1 MNEAVADE
9 LNVVVTGGT
18 PFLEYDYNTSALVR
32 DAISPKITGGGGKT
46 INIVRYPEDV
56 RCNYPWV
63 IDMSKKI
70 LSGRRDVFQG
80 NVPATDEPFVPD
92 LILHIGM
99 RLSYPGYCFETHARR
114 EGFVQPG
121 EDGETFQESKPLEW
135 ETLPKELYTQYDMN
149 VMRERVLRELP
160 DADIKVSDNAGLYFC
175 EFQLL
180 STLAELKLK
189 GLPGKAIFLHVP
201 SGQSPEAIALGA
213 KVAEELISSI
223 LDG

>member
-1 MNEAVADE
+1 MNEAVVDE

-18 PFLEYDYNTSALVR
+18 VGEPLLSTIPQDSVDVLQPFLEYDYNTSALVR
-32 DAISPKITGGGGKT
+32 DAISPKITGRGGKT

-80 NVPATDEPFVPD
+80 NVPAADEPFVPD
-92 LILHIGM
+92 LVLHIGM

-114 EGFVQPG
+114 EGFAQPG

-149 VMRERVLRELP
+149 VMREKVLRELP
-160 DADIKVSDNAGLYFC
+160 AG
-175 EFQLL
+175 
-180 STLAELKLK
+180 
-189 GLPGKAIFLHVP
+189 VP
-201 SGQSPEAIALGA
+201 SPAPFEIMT
-213 KVAEELISSI
+213 
-223 LDG
+223 